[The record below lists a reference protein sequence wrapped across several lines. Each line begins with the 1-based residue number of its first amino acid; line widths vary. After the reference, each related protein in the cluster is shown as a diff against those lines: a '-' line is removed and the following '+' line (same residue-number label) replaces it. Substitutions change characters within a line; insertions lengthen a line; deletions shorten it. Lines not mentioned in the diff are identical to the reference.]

1 MKLLSCHIENFGTL
15 KDCSF
20 DFSNNIHII
29 CEENGWGKSTF
40 AAFIRAMFYGLEG
53 ERKKSIEE
61 NERKRYKPWQGG
73 VFGGWLIFQVQNKR
87 YKVSRIFY
95 EKESKDQFELR
106 NADTNTLSDD
116 YTRELGKE
124 LFKIS
129 RDSFMRTIFI
139 SQNSCETSASTDINA
154 RIGTLADNSD
164 DLNSYEA
171 ANAHLTAMINQLT
184 PSRATGSLARRRE
197 QIAHLDRIVQDGST
211 LSDSLETYDKY
222 FQSESDL
229 YESLRCQMKEAGE
242 LQTAVT
248 KYQNILAKK
257 EQWEHLKQATASRLR
272 QCSQAKEAF
281 PGEIPSMDE
290 IEEQLSA
297 CSSMDRAAERTTLCK
312 LTSQEKE
319 EFSSLQK
326 TFAQGVPGSSEM
338 DEMTRSA
345 TQLRGLFQKYAD
357 ENLSTEELSCL
368 KHLEQAFLNDTE
380 DISSIIARWNLR
392 NTKKSALPSKQATIT
407 ALKASMV
414 SGSQKK
420 ASITVLMVAGI
431 LSVVLGI
438 AFFAGSM
445 ALSGGIA
452 AGVGGI
458 FLVTGLLS
466 RQRTSSAPD
475 PAIVSQ
481 LDALQAAMEEDREF
495 IERTDE
501 EVTAYLWNHGKSFEE
516 TSASS
521 TLHLL
526 MEEFVRYSD
535 LKKKYKTA
543 RNSATSR
550 QIHEIRSQLY
560 KFLEHFGIHSSENR
574 FETDLYLLKEQASR
588 FTFLSGK
595 ETDFKNARISYS
607 AVSGEIRHFLEGYGF
622 SPSENLRAQL
632 DSLRGSLDNYQDS
645 QKLYGEALEELKR
658 FESGM
663 DKEFLEKLSSEDAFP
678 PSTLPSL
685 EDLNQTILSLTED
698 MENCRHRI
706 GEYNKTL
713 ENLQEQYDEW
723 VQNREDLQELKEL
736 QKSEERKYHCILKT
750 RDYLSRAKESLI
762 SQYAAPILKS
772 FGSYFE
778 LITHTSSDHFHIDAN
793 ADVTVD
799 QQGLQR
805 TVNTLSCG
813 YRDLIGICLRAALVD
828 AMYQDEPP
836 VLIMDDPFTNLDDRK
851 LPAAKVFLTELSKKY
866 QIIYFTCSNSR
877 SFF

>member
-20 DFSNNIHII
+20 DFSDNVHII

-73 VFGGWLIFQVQNKR
+73 VFGGWLIFQVRNKR

-154 RIGTLADNSD
+154 RIGTLTDNSD
-164 DLNSYEA
+164 DLNSYET
-171 ANAHLTAMINQLT
+171 ANAHLTAIMNQLT
-184 PSRATGSLARRRE
+184 PSRATGSLARRRD
-197 QIAHLDRIVQDGST
+197 QIARLDRMVQDGFA

-222 FQSESDL
+222 FRSESDL
-229 YESLRCQMKEAGE
+229 YESLRRQMKEAGE
-242 LQTAVT
+242 LQTTVT
-248 KYQNILAKK
+248 KHQNILAKK
-257 EQWEHLKQATASRLR
+257 EQWEHLKQVTASRIR
-272 QCSQAKEAF
+272 QYSQAKEAF
-281 PGEIPSMDE
+281 PGEIPSMAE
-290 IEEQLSA
+290 IERQLSA
-297 CSSMDRAAERTTLCK
+297 LSSMDRAAERTALCK

-319 EFSSLQK
+319 ELSSLQK
-326 TFAQGVPGSSEM
+326 TFSSGMPDSSEM
-338 DEMTRSA
+338 DEMTKSA
-345 TQLRGLFQKYAD
+345 VQLRSLFQKYAD
-357 ENLSTEELSCL
+357 KNLSAEELSCL
-368 KHLEQAFLNDTE
+368 KQLEQTFLNDTE

-392 NTKKSALPSKQATIT
+392 NTKKSALSSKQATMA

-414 SGSQKK
+414 SGSQTRP
-420 ASITVLMVAGI
+420 SITVLMVAGI
-431 LSVVLGI
+431 LSVALGI
-438 AFFAGSM
+438 ALLAGSM
-445 ALSGGIA
+445 TLPGGIV
-452 AGVGGI
+452 AGVGVI
-458 FLVTGLLS
+458 FLVTGLFV
-466 RQRTSSAPD
+466 RQRPSSVPD

-481 LDALQAAMEEDREF
+481 LDALQNAMEEDREF
-495 IERTDE
+495 IERTDQ
-501 EVTAYLWNHGKSFEE
+501 EVAAYLWNHGKRFEE

-521 TLHLL
+521 MLHLL

-535 LKKKYKTA
+535 LKKKYKTS
-543 RNSATSR
+543 RDSATSR
-550 QIHEIRSQLY
+550 QIHEIRSRLY
-560 KFLEHFGIHSSENR
+560 NFLERFGIHSSENQ
-574 FETDLYLLKEQASR
+574 FETDLYRLKEQTAS
-588 FTFLSGK
+588 FLFLSGK
-595 ETDFKNARISYS
+595 EADFKNARTSYF
-607 AVSGEIRHFLEGYGF
+607 AVSGEIRHFLEEYGF
-622 SPSENLRAQL
+622 SPSENLGAQL
-632 DSLRGSLDNYQDS
+632 NSLRDSLDNYQDS
-645 QKLYGEALEELKR
+645 QKLYGEALEELKN

-663 DKEFLEKLSSEDAFP
+663 DKVLLEKLSPEDDFP
-678 PSTLPSL
+678 TSTLPSL
-685 EDLNQTILSLTED
+685 ENLNQTILSLTED

-723 VQNREDLQELKEL
+723 VQNREDLQELKDL
-736 QKSEERKYHCILKT
+736 QKAEERKYNCIMKT
-750 RDYLSRAKESLI
+750 RDYLSRAKESLTA
-762 SQYAAPILKS
+762 QYAAPILKS
-772 FGSYFE
+772 FCSYFE
-778 LITHTSSDHFHIDAN
+778 LITHASSDHFHMDAN
-793 ADVTVD
+793 TDVTVD

-836 VLIMDDPFTNLDDRK
+836 FLIMDDPFTNLDDRK
-851 LPAAKVFLTELSKKY
+851 LPAAKVFLTELSQKY

-877 SFF
+877 NFS